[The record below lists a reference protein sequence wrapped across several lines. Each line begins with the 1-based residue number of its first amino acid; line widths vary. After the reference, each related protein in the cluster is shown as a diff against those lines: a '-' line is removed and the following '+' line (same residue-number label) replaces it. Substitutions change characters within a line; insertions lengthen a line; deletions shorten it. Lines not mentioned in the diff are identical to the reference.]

1 MGRRFYELRS
11 GCFTI
16 VGLTVGE
23 MALCCME
30 NFKSHKREIFWYN
43 INVPR
48 QRSSAFFDIGGRHPA
63 PAIGPKPVSAD
74 GKTPVG
80 RDDLIAPPLVGTAF
94 HRRPR
99 GIDKSAANG
108 RARSPSA
115 PFRGAAETHPTPAAC
130 TQHQRIGFR
139 GKAANFTQRKTE
151 YDGASRGNH
160 AAYPPFLFFV
170 EALSGACHETGF

>member
-63 PAIGPKPVSAD
+63 PAIGPKPIWVD

-80 RDDLIAPPLVGTAF
+80 RDDPIAPP
-94 HRRPR
+94 R
-99 GIDKSAANG
+99 GV
-108 RARSPSA
+108 
-115 PFRGAAETHPTPAAC
+115 AETHPTPAAC

-160 AAYPPFLFFV
+160 AAYPLFLFFV
-170 EALSGACHETGF
+170 KVLSGTCHETGFRGCAAFLFRAEAAAHGMVGAERR